1 MAISKRDRAM
11 QFMAFDALKG
21 LKEAYS
27 EKEQEIEERKELSD
41 EILSEIQ
48 ESLNNLEINDNV
60 IVRSYQKNKYVN
72 LQGKLK
78 KIDLIKKIIIIDET
92 KIKFK
97 DITSI
102 RSLYWT

>member
-78 KIDLIKKIIIIDET
+78 KIDLIKKTIIIDET

-102 RSLYWT
+102 RSLY

>member
-27 EKEQEIEERKELSD
+27 EKEEEIEERKELSD

-102 RSLYWT
+102 RSLY

>member
-102 RSLYWT
+102 RSLY

>member
-78 KIDLIKKIIIIDET
+78 KIDLTKKIIIIDET

-102 RSLYWT
+102 RSLY